1 MVFDAAVEP
10 EMDLL
15 VVRSDKDG
23 VGCGCMGMVSV
34 VRTSLPQT
42 PTYSMRMITSRGSS
56 MVGIGLSSNLASPGP

>member
-23 VGCGCMGMVSV
+23 VGCGVWV
-34 VRTSLPQT
+34 WVQ
-42 PTYSMRMITSRGSS
+42 
-56 MVGIGLSSNLASPGP
+56 